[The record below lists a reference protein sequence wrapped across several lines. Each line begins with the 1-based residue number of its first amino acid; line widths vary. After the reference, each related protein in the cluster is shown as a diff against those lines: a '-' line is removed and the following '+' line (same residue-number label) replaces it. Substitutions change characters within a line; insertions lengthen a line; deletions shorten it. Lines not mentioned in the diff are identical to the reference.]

1 MKSFNEKSIQSVRT
15 DGWYKQ
21 KDVGSKKIQKKS
33 QKLKTL
39 IEMENSFDRL
49 INRLDIAN
57 EKSVR
62 LKIGQQKLS
71 QIKYKK
77 KKEWN
82 KSWKI
87 SKGV

>member
-1 MKSFNEKSIQSVRT
+1 
-15 DGWYKQ
+15 
-21 KDVGSKKIQKKS
+21 
-33 QKLKTL
+33 
-39 IEMENSFDRL
+39 MENSFDRL

-77 KKEWN
+77 EKNETNHEKFQKVYNMHNWN
-82 KSWKI
+82 ARKRRDNKA
-87 SKGV
+87 K

>member
-1 MKSFNEKSIQSVRT
+1 
-15 DGWYKQ
+15 
-21 KDVGSKKIQKKS
+21 
-33 QKLKTL
+33 
-39 IEMENSFDRL
+39 MENSFDRL

-77 KKEWN
+77 KKE
-82 KSWKI
+82 
-87 SKGV
+87 